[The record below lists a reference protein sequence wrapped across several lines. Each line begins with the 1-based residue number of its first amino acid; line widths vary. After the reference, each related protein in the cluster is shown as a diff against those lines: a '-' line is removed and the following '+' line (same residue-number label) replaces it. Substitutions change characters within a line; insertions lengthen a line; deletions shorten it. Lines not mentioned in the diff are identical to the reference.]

1 MRLKRN
7 DILEIFKDFSKS
19 QGFYGRLLNNLNDL
33 KENDPNTYEKYMKNL
48 EDHEF
53 KDVVDLVLYI
63 ES

>member
-1 MRLKRN
+1 MSLKRN

-33 KENDPNTYEKYMKNL
+33 KENDLSTYEKYMKNL

-53 KDVVDLVLYI
+53 KDAVDLVLYI

>member
-1 MRLKRN
+1 MGLKRN

-33 KENDPNTYEKYMKNL
+33 KENDPSTYEKYMKNL